1 MDPLGVVHLKG
12 DILMDPSA
20 VAPAFRP
27 SQELFM
33 PAGAVSGA
41 AHLFIEPDGD
51 VTPPTSG
58 WWSWWSRFP
67 LSMRNHLPLGTAGE

>member
-12 DILMDPSA
+12 DILKDPSA